1 MTDSSPRALLP
12 ASGCVE
18 EEHRRHGG
26 ARLRAARAALTPPE
40 WRRFGVMIAAV
51 VAINALGWGIFL
63 LAVQPHHFHYQGLGV
78 GLGVGVGVGVG
89 VGTGVG
95 VGAGRTS
102 MAAMF
107 HWSVVGAVSEI
118 VTVDPAAWSL
128 ARDWLQKVSPDEDAR
143 NW

>member
-1 MTDSSPRALLP
+1 TVGTGM
-12 ASGCVE
+12 
-18 EEHRRHGG
+18 GG
-26 ARLRAARAALTPPE
+26 
-40 WRRFGVMIAAV
+40 GVGRGV
-51 VAINALGWGIFL
+51 GVGVG
-63 LAVQPHHFHYQGLGV
+63 VGVGTGVGVGVGV

-128 ARDWLQKVSPDEDAR
+128 ASDWLQNVSAEDAR